1 MKVSQSLFLAFLM
14 VTLISCKGGGG
25 GGESGG
31 GASGSSSN
39 TATPSFKIK
48 TPSSYYSN
56 DDTPTFEVTSISSGY
71 TVQVYDDSSCTNQ
84 IYSGTSTGAS
94 HEITLS
100 SMSEGSYNFY
110 ATVKNASGESV
121 LNCKEAPESYTLD
134 QTLPSKAT
142 SISFVSPSSNSGTT
156 TNIQIQASDAEAS
169 STVKVY
175 SDSSCSSLLAE
186 GSAGSNISVS
196 NLSRG
201 GTTIYF
207 EVLDQAGNSS
217 GCSNL
222 VDTYTADI
230 TPVAP
235 SSITTATNPS
245 NDTTPDVTVNNTLS
259 GDTVYFYSDSNC
271 STQIGSGAGSNTN
284 STITMSALSEG
295 TITIYSK
302 VVSSTAKVSPCSSVK
317 LDYVLD
323 TTGPSIAI
331 TSPSSDN
338 QVFANNTL
346 AISGTCDNS
355 YSVSLSYGSNVTGD
369 ATTTCSSG
377 TFSTNVT
384 ISGTTGSRS
393 ITASQQDAAG
403 NTTSVTRVVDI
414 EINGSWTPINTTG
427 APSSRESDS
436 TSVAWTDTNK
446 MLVFG
451 GCKACWASVTH
462 PDYQMYLDG
471 GLYDPV
477 TDTWS
482 SITDAP
488 TPSSGYYK
496 IAYANTVWTGDSLLV
511 LGGRNGN
518 DSCHTL
524 LSLCYN
530 EFFMKYVPSTDTWSY
545 LTNPF
550 SNSVNL
556 YSYSFTDAKVVWT
569 GLYMFIWGGK
579 TAFTSFMRF
588 ASLYDPATNN
598 WYNVDN
604 SSSRPRADFYSTAET
619 DGAKVYIWGQSG
631 DSYTKYFDIATNSW
645 GNISDT
651 NGPTTADSNNHKSVF
666 YNGKMYV
673 LSSDN
678 SNVLDLKAYDTATN
692 SWSTL
697 STTNGPTDLRSG
709 YNRYSFDIKL
719 GGTKIYVWNSISNK
733 GYYYDIVANSWHRMS
748 EVSAPSSTSYSS
760 PKMVWTGTQLIVYIG
775 GTEVGAVYTP

>member
-1 MKVSQSLFLAFLM
+1 MKVSQSLFLAFLI
-14 VTLISCKGGGG
+14 VTLVSCEGGGG

-39 TATPSFKIK
+39 TATPNFTIK

-56 DDTPTFEVTSISSGY
+56 DDTPTFEVTSISSGS

-84 IYSGTSTGAS
+84 IYSGTSVGAS
-94 HEITLS
+94 HEVTLS
-100 SMSEGSYNFY
+100 SLSEGTYSFY
-110 ATVKNASGESV
+110 ATVKNADGES
-121 LNCKEAPESYTLD
+121 LLDCKEAPESYTLD
-134 QTLPSKAT
+134 QTQPSKAT

-156 TNIQIQASDAEAS
+156 ANIQIQASDAEAS

-186 GSAGSNISVS
+186 GNAGSNISVS

-230 TPVAP
+230 TPIAP

-284 STITMSALSEG
+284 TTITMSALSEG

-302 VVSSTAKVSPCSSVK
+302 VVSSTSKASPCSSVK

-331 TSPSSDN
+331 TTPSSDN
-338 QVFANNTL
+338 QVFANSSVT
-346 AISGTCDNS
+346 ISGTCDNS
-355 YSVSLSYGSNVTGD
+355 YSVSLSYGSNVSGD

-393 ITASQQDAAG
+393 ITASQQDAVG
-403 NTTSVTRVVDI
+403 NASSVTRVVDV
-414 EINGSWTPINTTG
+414 EINGSWTSINTSG
-427 APSSRESDS
+427 APSTRESAS
-436 TSVAWTDTNK
+436 TNVTWTDTNE
-446 MLVFG
+446 MLVLG
-451 GCKACWASVTH
+451 GCTNCGSISGS
-462 PDYQMYLDG
+462 YYNDG
-471 GLYDPV
+471 YLYDPT

-482 SITDAP
+482 TTA
-488 TPSSGYYK
+488 TPPNGGAG
-496 IAYANTVWTGDSLLV
+496 IAFATTVWTGDSFLV
-511 LGGRNGN
+511 LSGRNDRVGCN
-518 DSCHTL
+518 AL
-524 LSLCYN
+524 PYICYN
-530 EFFMKYVPSTDTWSY
+530 ESFLKYTPSTDTWAG
-545 LTNPF
+545 LKNPF
-550 SNSVNL
+550 STVAV
-556 YSYSFTDAKVVWT
+556 YSYGFTDARAVWT

-579 TAFTSFMRF
+579 TAYTSYMRF
-588 ASLYDPATNN
+588 ATMYDPATNN
-598 WYNVDN
+598 WYTLDN
-604 SSSRPRADFYSTAET
+604 SSSRPQADIYSTAET
-619 DGAKVYIWGQSG
+619 DGSKVYIWGQSG
-631 DSYTKYFDIATNSW
+631 DSYTKYYDIATDSW
-645 GNISDT
+645 GNMSDT
-651 NGPTTADSNNHKSVF
+651 SGPTTAGSNNHKSVF

-692 SWSTL
+692 TWSSL

-709 YNRYSFDIKL
+709 SSGYNFDIKL
-719 GGTKIYVWNSISNK
+719 GGTKIYVWNSHTNK
-733 GYYYDIVANSWHRMS
+733 GYYYDIVANTWHRMS
-748 EVSAPSSTSYSS
+748 EVSAPSSSS
-760 PKMVWTGTQLIVYIG
+760 SSPPKMVWTGTKLIVYIG